1 MNKALLSTLFHF
13 LEIAICGAIAI
24 ALALSAKKLFNIDL
38 SAELTSVLGVAL
50 NLLAKL
56 LRAAPSV
63 PVSDYV
69 NAPLSKG
76 K

>member
-1 MNKALLSTLFHF
+1 MKKALLSTLFHF
-13 LEIAICGAIAI
+13 LEIAACCAIAVGV
-24 ALALSAKKLFNIDL
+24 ALAANKLFNVDL
-38 SAELTSVLGVAL
+38 SAQLTIVLGIAL
-50 NLLAKL
+50 DLLAKF